1 MSPLN
6 STSAEPAGILV
17 RKPKTSLFTVLLGIA
32 ALAIAIG
39 CLFLILEISQ
49 YGALWSSPWNARG

>member
-1 MSPLN
+1 VSPLN